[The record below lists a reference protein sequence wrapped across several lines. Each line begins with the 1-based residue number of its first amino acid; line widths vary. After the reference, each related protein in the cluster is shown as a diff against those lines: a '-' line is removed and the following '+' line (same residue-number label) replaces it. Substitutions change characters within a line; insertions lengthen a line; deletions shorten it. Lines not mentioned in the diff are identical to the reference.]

1 MAKLDTLT
9 FVGQS
14 GHKYRFKVYSWGH
27 QLKPLPAVY
36 VVTERVVEPDAPPT
50 YSPVF
55 IGITDDLLRVFEKH
69 VKSECFEVYYANTIA
84 VLPVPELGL
93 RSKIVN
99 DLFDALKP
107 PCNSDVPY

>member
-27 QLKPLPAVY
+27 ELKPLPAVY

-50 YSPVF
+50 YSPSHWWK
-55 IGITDDLLRVFEKH
+55 GT
-69 VKSECFEVYYANTIA
+69 S
-84 VLPVPELGL
+84 
-93 RSKIVN
+93 RST
-99 DLFDALKP
+99 AAR
-107 PCNSDVPY
+107 SWGTW